1 MVVALN
7 HMRVPEDRD
16 MASKNNTQVVDM
28 IFGGHDHCYLSELN
42 QETGVLLVKSGTD
55 FEVFTNLT
63 VLFDIEPDQ
72 FNHFSDKVKDD
83 KSLSVFYHEETKRM
97 YVSEQVVI
105 TERFEQKKDV
115 EDHVQKFA

>member
-63 VLFDIEPDQ
+63 VLFDIETD
-72 FNHFSDKVKDD
+72 
-83 KSLSVFYHEETKRM
+83 
-97 YVSEQVVI
+97 
-105 TERFEQKKDV
+105 
-115 EDHVQKFA
+115 